1 MIKTS
6 VRMKKKKSELLD
18 YSKLPNE
25 LENVVTEPL
34 SDIAEK
40 EANINH
46 DGKQWLVRFPND
58 VANAIGIKKGD
69 KIRFRVVLPS
79 PKINQQE
86 EIEIRYIRGET
97 GEKPG

>member
-1 MIKTS
+1 MTNKA
-6 VRMKKKKSELLD
+6 VRKKGKQPEHLD

-25 LENVVTEPL
+25 LEDVVTEPL

-58 VANAIGIKKGD
+58 IANAIGIKKGD
-69 KIRFRVVLPS
+69 KVRFRVVLPS
-79 PKINQQE
+79 PKANQQE
-86 EIEIRYIRGET
+86 EIEIKYVRGET
-97 GEKPG
+97 SEKSG